1 MMMSSLMYKNKN
13 KIYVSANENFNLNS
27 ARHDKNVIKSNISFR
42 HARSQTSVNICPHG
56 IKYRKM
62 VAYSI
67 GKIISFKE
75 KGRNRIHF
83 EFVVP
88 PRQID

>member
-13 KIYVSANENFNLNS
+13 KIYVSANENFNL
-27 ARHDKNVIKSNISFR
+27 NVIKSNISFR

-67 GKIISFKE
+67 GKSFRLKKKRAE
-75 KGRNRIHF
+75 QNSF
-83 EFVVP
+83 
-88 PRQID
+88 

>member
-75 KGRNRIHF
+75 KKGRNRIHF

-88 PRQID
+88 PRQG

>member
-75 KGRNRIHF
+75 KRAEQNSF
-83 EFVVP
+83 
-88 PRQID
+88 

>member
-67 GKIISFKE
+67 GKSFRLKK
-75 KGRNRIHF
+75 KGGT
-83 EFVVP
+83 EFILNSLFR
-88 PRQID
+88 RQG

>member
-75 KGRNRIHF
+75 KGGT
-83 EFVVP
+83 EFILNSLFRLGKV
-88 PRQID
+88 D